1 MAWKYDENGN
11 AKRSVRCGYCG
22 EIGHNRSSCPHQREA
37 RLKKIEVYKAKME
50 EVGPDHED
58 YDWYK
63 RVVEA
68 QQRNLKTLASRAKG
82 AQRRCGFC
90 GEYGHSRRTCT
101 ARKEK
106 INHEV
111 DQAIFAREFVRD
123 VIVQHQIGL
132 GSLVTVD
139 VSRITPDDIK
149 RAQGI
154 VIGYDFDNVTGD
166 HLPKEHNH
174 YYEKTPDVLTVRFI
188 NPVPGRWGSEH
199 TEVNVGL
206 PHHWM
211 DPEQVGGE
219 PWANYSQCL
228 LKRIDGE
235 IQCDESILS
244 DDQTEPANIIKQ
256 ATQMVDPR

>member
-1 MAWKYDENGN
+1 MAWKYDENGK
-11 AKRSVRCGYCG
+11 AKRSVRCGFCG
-22 EIGHNRSSCPHQREA
+22 EVGHNRSSCPHQRKA

-68 QQRNLKTLASRAKG
+68 QQRNLKTVASRPKG

-101 ARKEK
+101 KRKEQ
-106 INHEV
+106 INHQV
-111 DQAIFAREFVRD
+111 NQAIFARELSRD
-123 VIVQHQIGL
+123 IIVQRQIGL

-139 VSRITPDDIK
+139 VSRIASDDIK
-149 RAQGI
+149 RAYGL
-154 VIGYDFDNVTGD
+154 VIGYDWTNVTGEN
-166 HLPKEHNH
+166 LPKENNH

-188 NPVPGRWGSEH
+188 NPVPGRWGGERSEA
-199 TEVNVGL
+199 NVGL

-219 PWANYSQCL
+219 PWANYNQLL
-228 LKRIDGE
+228 LKCVDGPIE
-235 IQCDESILS
+235 CDESILS
-244 DDQTEPANIIKQ
+244 TEQLERSNIAKQ
-256 ATQMVDPR
+256 VTQLVDPK

>member
-68 QQRNLKTLASRAKG
+68 QQRNLKTVASRPKG
-82 AQRRCGFC
+82 AHRRCGFC

-101 ARKEK
+101 SRKEK

-123 VIVQHQIGL
+123 IIVQHQIGL

-219 PWANYSQCL
+219 PWANYNQLL

-235 IQCDESILS
+235 IECDESILP

>member
-1 MAWKYDENGN
+1 MAWKYDDNGK

-68 QQRNLKTLASRAKG
+68 QQRNLKTNKPKG
-82 AQRRCGFC
+82 DQRRCGFC

-101 ARKEK
+101 KRKEQ
-106 INHEV
+106 INEKV
-111 DQAIFAREFVRD
+111 NQAIFAREFVRD
-123 VIVQHQIGL
+123 VIVRHQIGL

-139 VSRITPDDIK
+139 VSRITPSDDIK
-149 RAQGI
+149 RAFGL
-154 VIGYDFDNVTGD
+154 VIDYDWDNVTGE
-166 HLPKEHNH
+166 HLPIEGKQ
-174 YYEKTPDVLTVRFI
+174 YYEKTPNVLTVRFV

-199 TEVNVGL
+199 NEVNVGL

-219 PWANYSQCL
+219 PWANYNQLL
-228 LKRIDGE
+228 LKCVDGE
-235 IQCDESILS
+235 VQCDESILS
-244 DDQTEPANIIKQ
+244 ESQIEPANIIKQ
-256 ATQMVDPR
+256 AIQMVDPK

>member
-1 MAWKYDENGN
+1 MAWKYDDNGK

-22 EIGHNRSSCPHQREA
+22 EIGHNRSSCPHQRKA
-37 RLKKIEVYKAKME
+37 RLKKIEEYKAKME

-68 QQRNLKTLASRAKG
+68 QQRNLKTNKPKG
-82 AQRRCGFC
+82 AARRCGFC

-101 ARKEK
+101 KRKEQ
-106 INHEV
+106 INEKV
-111 DQAIFAREFVRD
+111 NQAIFAREFVRD
-123 VIVQHQIGL
+123 VIVRHQIGL

-139 VSRITPDDIK
+139 VSRITPSDDIK
-149 RAQGI
+149 RAFGL
-154 VIGYDFDNVTGD
+154 VIGYDWDNVTGE
-166 HLPKEHNH
+166 HLPIEGKQ
-174 YYEKTPDVLTVRFI
+174 YYEKTPNVLTVRFV

-199 TEVNVGL
+199 NEVNVGL

-219 PWANYSQCL
+219 PWASYNQLL
-228 LKRIDGE
+228 LKSVAGE
-235 IQCDESILS
+235 VQCDESILS
-244 DDQTEPANIIKQ
+244 ESQIEPANIIKQ
-256 ATQMVDPR
+256 ATQMVDPK